1 MNCGR
6 DLAPLLPLCHC
17 ETQGNQSALWWIRL
31 QDERM
36 LLLFF
41 LKYTNNIK
49 PVPICY
55 VPARSLLLFLPPFFL
70 RPISLFCHCWRGW
83 LAVAVPSLL
92 PFPSPPPFL
101 LPFLHIHFMLNWW
114 IKLSL
119 AQNQS
124 WLALPYSFTLDHNP
138 KEKEARERERVRE
151 RQREREGSEWN
162 KRLGER
168 KALRH
173 W

>member
-31 QDERM
+31 QDERT

-55 VPARSLLLFLPPFFL
+55 VPARSLLLFLPPFFSASHL
-70 RPISLFCHCWRGW
+70 PLLSLLKRLAGCCH
-83 LAVAVPSLL
+83 PSLSPSL
-92 PFPSPPPFL
+92 P
-101 LPFLHIHFMLNWW
+101 PFLHIHFMLNWW

-124 WLALPYSFTLDHNP
+124 WLALPYSFTLDRNP
-138 KEKEARERERVRE
+138 KEKGAREGERDGGRGVRGI
-151 RQREREGSEWN
+151 RDWEREKHWDTD
-162 KRLGER
+162 
-168 KALRH
+168 KAQSH
-173 W
+173 YMSF